1 MGANQSIQQIRVSDA
16 DLASALAAV
25 RREPFASGALTL
37 IGIARDQRG
46 DAANATRIVA
56 SAHALDK
63 RQLVANAW
71 LINRYGTAGRDRE
84 VLALL
89 DEALKVRPELSDR
102 YMPAFAQALQNSE
115 TVPVFQT
122 LLSRHPAWEGDFW
135 SAVALNRA
143 ALPNGEVLR
152 SRLLA
157 SHHDLDSVDAM
168 LMRAYIQ
175 AGRLDLAVSSG
186 KNLPTL
192 PEDGDNMIRNS
203 SFSRTPILPP
213 LDWELMND
221 GRISTTVDEA
231 SGRLEISALPGAG
244 GVAARQLIALPPGN
258 YALLVKLGQQA
269 LSSGSDVTA
278 HLYCAEQGVQGA
290 SLNERLNGDLDR
302 SFVVGADAQCR
313 FYWIELIF
321 SALDSSGP
329 ALASIAEVRIAHGRA
344 PPSE

>member
-1 MGANQSIQQIRVSDA
+1 MPVSDNRFGLRTIVIWGVALVAALWLGATALSGATQFEMHRVALSGYPKSVFAYQTKADADTMGANQSIQQIRVSDA

-46 DAANATRIVA
+46 DAANAPRIVA
-56 SAHALDK
+56 RAHALDK

-192 PEDGDNMIRNS
+192 PED
-203 SFSRTPILPP
+203 
-213 LDWELMND
+213 
-221 GRISTTVDEA
+221 
-231 SGRLEISALPGAG
+231 
-244 GVAARQLIALPPGN
+244 
-258 YALLVKLGQQA
+258 
-269 LSSGSDVTA
+269 
-278 HLYCAEQGVQGA
+278 
-290 SLNERLNGDLDR
+290 
-302 SFVVGADAQCR
+302 
-313 FYWIELIF
+313 
-321 SALDSSGP
+321 
-329 ALASIAEVRIAHGRA
+329 
-344 PPSE
+344 